1 MFKTGFVRNLFKLFQ
16 KPKPREYQVK
26 LKPLEDH
33 IPIVTSA
40 LRRNFNYEHFTGK
53 SKTFKAN
60 RRRELK
66 KSSKRRKQKGGLNPW
81 KD

>member
-1 MFKTGFVRNLFKLFQ
+1 MFKLGFVRNLFKLN
-16 KPKPREYQVK
+16 KKSKPRQYQVK
-26 LKPLEDH
+26 LKPLKDH

-40 LRRNFNYEHFTGK
+40 LRRKYNYEHFTGK

-66 KSSKRRKQKGGLNPW
+66 KRSKRRK
-81 KD
+81 